1 MISGYTR
8 EGEIE
13 SARQL
18 FDQMD
23 QRELVSWT
31 TMISGYSQA
40 GHFGNMESLSIHP
53 DEVTMVAVLTAT
65 AGLGALDF
73 GKRFHQQYIENVEF
87 GRNIFLT
94 TAVIDMYAK
103 CGSIDTA
110 LVIFNKIPK
119 TLKQFLYSTP

>member
-40 GHFGNMESLSIHP
+40 GCFNEALEHFGNMESLSIHP

-94 TAVIDMYAK
+94 TAV
-103 CGSIDTA
+103 
-110 LVIFNKIPK
+110 
-119 TLKQFLYSTP
+119 